1 MKQETAQDR
10 WNRKNIARIREYQ
23 RKYSAQRR
31 TKLKVAL
38 SLIEEK
44 GLKKEFE
51 ERLDALK
58 K

>member
-1 MKQETAQDR
+1 MKQETPQDK
-10 WNRKNIARIREYQ
+10 WNRKNIERIRAYQ

-31 TKLKVAL
+31 AKLKVAL